1 VNQGKFFLEGT
12 IIGEMDIIMGGRRR
26 LHTYKARGDCY
37 MLCLDKDNFQRIIEE
52 FDDIREDIRMMVYE
66 REKKRIEEI
75 HNARA
80 ENKKA
85 LLKE

>member
-1 VNQGKFFLEGT
+1 
-12 IIGEMDIIMGGRRR
+12 
-26 LHTYKARGDCY
+26 
-37 MLCLDKDNFQRIIEE
+37 MLRLDKDNFQRIIEE